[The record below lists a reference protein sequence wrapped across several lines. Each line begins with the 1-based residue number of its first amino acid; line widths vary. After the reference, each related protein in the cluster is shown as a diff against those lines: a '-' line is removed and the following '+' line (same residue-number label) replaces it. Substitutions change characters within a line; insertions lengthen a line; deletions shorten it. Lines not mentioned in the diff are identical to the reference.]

1 MVVPVSSSYIS
12 NFLAKKV
19 GLCPLGLGL
28 AIICIQHWILSFW
41 LQSAS
46 LDKIKIISSFSQLA
60 SDPPMFWHASTS
72 GWWSMFLLRFHLTPT
87 RFILYPCDCVR
98 VAKVIKIC
106 EQWKNPHTLCCC
118 CTLKATNGGDLCCGA
133 CTRLESSNQLWLNLV
148 QDHCSPRHISFIL
161 PFVVARS
168 YLARHSVQLLS
179 CMERIL
185 AHICRMEV
193 TKGEGSTEFDSRIG
207 APLERVQKDS
217 PLW

>member
-1 MVVPVSSSYIS
+1 
-12 NFLAKKV
+12 
-19 GLCPLGLGL
+19 
-28 AIICIQHWILSFW
+28 
-41 LQSAS
+41 
-46 LDKIKIISSFSQLA
+46 
-60 SDPPMFWHASTS
+60 MFWHASTS

-106 EQWKNPHTLCCC
+106 EQWKNPHTLCVVVPLKPPMEVTCAVVLVRALRVPTSC
-118 CTLKATNGGDLCCGA
+118 GSTLFRITA
-133 CTRLESSNQLWLNLV
+133 V
-148 QDHCSPRHISFIL
+148 PHISFIL

-168 YLARHSVQLLS
+168 YLAHHSVQLLS